1 MDNQVGMNY
10 PCVFDNNIF
19 FVTIKMHVVRCPGD
33 TIHFMRFG
41 YQEYVDRLV
50 ELAGIKPRTEWTG
63 YDSWNPYRLQ
73 DPEKREP

>member
-1 MDNQVGMNY
+1 MLFNLQNKENY
-10 PCVFDNNIF
+10 STRKSDCQQYI
-19 FVTIKMHVVRCPGD
+19 VRCPGD
-33 TIHFMRFG
+33 TIHFMRFE